1 MAVSCFIQCIIM
13 IKVSLNEI
21 YSETYKAL
29 RSVNIDWGVAKDC
42 ANLAK
47 WLAHH
52 NQFFLGSILKTVDL
66 YKKKNI
72 SISIKKASLKKPFS
86 GALMGLMLVEYIS
99 ANNVRWEGHIHNPK
113 FLIAAMSMIGNEQKI
128 NLILRNKNKEI
139 ICYTNEGYL
148 YSDLYQFNNITDYY
162 IIEIYEDNKKYNLIN
177 IVPTKNSEVT
187 EINEKCWD
195 RLKSMA
201 FETYVPES
209 ETSKSGAGY

>member
-29 RSVNIDWGVAKDC
+29 RSVDVDWGLAKDC

-66 YKKKNI
+66 YKKKYI
-72 SISIKKASLKKPFS
+72 SISIEKASLKQPFS
-86 GALMGLMLVEYIS
+86 GALMGLLLVEYIS
-99 ANNVRWEGHIHNPK
+99 ANNVKWQGYIHNPK

-128 NLILRNKNKEI
+128 NLILRNKNKDI
-139 ICYTNEGYL
+139 ICYTNESSL
-148 YSDLYQFNNITDYY
+148 YSDLYQFNNITDFY
-162 IIEIYEDNKKYNLIN
+162 ILERYDDKKK
-177 IVPTKNSEVT
+177 P
-187 EINEKCWD
+187 
-195 RLKSMA
+195 
-201 FETYVPES
+201 
-209 ETSKSGAGY
+209 SK

>member
-1 MAVSCFIQCIIM
+1 MAVSYFIQCVIM
-13 IKVSLNEI
+13 VKVSLNEI

-29 RSVNIDWGVAKDC
+29 RSVDVDWGLAKDC

-47 WLAHH
+47 WLAQH

-66 YKKKNI
+66 YKKKYI
-72 SISIKKASLKKPFS
+72 SISIEKASLKQPFS
-86 GALMGLMLVEYIS
+86 GALMGLLLVEYIS
-99 ANNVRWEGHIHNPK
+99 ANNVKWQGYIHNPK

-128 NLILRNKNKEI
+128 NLILRNKNKDI
-139 ICYTNEGYL
+139 ICYTNESSL
-148 YSDLYQFNNITDYY
+148 YSDLYQFNNITDFY
-162 IIEIYEDNKKYNLIN
+162 ILERYDDKKKHNLIN
-177 IVPTKNSEVT
+177 IVSTKNSEVT

>member
-1 MAVSCFIQCIIM
+1 
-13 IKVSLNEI
+13 
-21 YSETYKAL
+21 
-29 RSVNIDWGVAKDC
+29 
-42 ANLAK
+42 
-47 WLAHH
+47 
-52 NQFFLGSILKTVDL
+52 
-66 YKKKNI
+66 
-72 SISIKKASLKKPFS
+72 
-86 GALMGLMLVEYIS
+86 MGLMLVEYIS

-128 NLILRNKNKEI
+128 NLIFRNKNKDI

-148 YSDLYQFNNITDYY
+148 YSDLYQFNNVTDYY
-162 IIEIYEDNKKYNLIN
+162 ILEKYDDNKKHNFIN

-209 ETSKSGAGY
+209 ETSKYGAGY

>member
-1 MAVSCFIQCIIM
+1 MAVSCFIHCVVM

-29 RSVNIDWGVAKDC
+29 RSVDVDWGVAKDC

-99 ANNVRWEGHIHNPK
+99 ANNVRWHGYIHNPK

-128 NLILRNKNKEI
+128 NLILRNRNQDI
-139 ICYTNEGYL
+139 ISYTNEGSL
-148 YSDLYQFNNITDYY
+148 YSGLYQFNNITDYF
-162 IIEIYEDNKKYNLIN
+162 ILEIYDDNRKHNLIN
-177 IVPTKNSEVT
+177 IVPTKNSEVNK
-187 EINEKCWD
+187 INEKCWD